1 MSNEFSM
8 ATRNVRKIVFYLGK
22 PSLKKKDDI
31 CHLGGGVKNFKM
43 SAFLKLRLKSICHLR
58 HTYFWVKIWWV
69 VGRVFQCFVA
79 GVSVRDREC

>member
-31 CHLGGGVKNFKM
+31 CHLGGGVKKIQNVI
-43 SAFLKLRLKSICHLR
+43 FLKVV
-58 HTYFWVKIWWV
+58 FKIH
-69 VGRVFQCFVA
+69 FKPF
-79 GVSVRDREC
+79 